1 VTLTIH
7 TEQDDQRQLKMT
19 VEVAEERVGKQMRQT
34 ARKLGRDVNIP
45 GFRRGKVPYNV
56 LVKRLGAEMIRAEAI
71 EDLLQPVFEEAMA
84 EVDPDIYA
92 QAQFDDME
100 MEPLV
105 LKFTIPLNPVIELG
119 DYRELREE
127 IETVEV
133 TDEAVAEALEHAR
146 THHQQLEDVDRG
158 AEAGDMVTLSGR
170 GVLVKDEG
178 AEEEGDSAPEQEA
191 EEDAAAE
198 AADDTDESELTE
210 EAADEILA
218 AAQEQVIFQ
227 EESVELVM
235 DAEKVFARTDF
246 VQNVLGL
253 TAGEEKSFTITFPE
267 EYDDE
272 ELAGKEA
279 AFEISV
285 LNVQNRILPDL
296 DDELAKLEGDYETL
310 EDLTTATRERLQEQ
324 AENEAKNARIEKMI
338 DDLLED
344 ATLTYPPA
352 AVEQEIDDMMENF
365 KSQVTRSGWQWEDFV
380 KIQGMDEAQLR
391 ENFRENAAER
401 LERQLVLRQFVL
413 DEKLTVTMEDIDG
426 MIDERVGSFGDNEE
440 LIAGMRDYYRSGPG
454 FDMLSSEVLM
464 EKAYDRM
471 VAILSGEAPDLAE
484 LEAELAAASDEADE
498 TEEAVDEAAGEEES
512 TTASDAVEDAPAEAE
527 EPAAESAEAEEPA
540 EADEEAP
547 AE

>member
-19 VEVAEERVGKQMRQT
+19 VEVAEERVSKQMRQT

-56 LVKRLGAEMIRAEAI
+56 LVKRLGAEVIRAEAI

-84 EVDPDIYA
+84 EVEPEIYA

-127 IETVEV
+127 IEPVSV

-146 THHQQLEDVDRG
+146 THHQELEDVDRG

-170 GVLVKDEG
+170 GVLVKDEEA
-178 AEEEGDSAPEQEA
+178 AEEA
-191 EEDAAAE
+191 EEDAAEE

-227 EESVELVM
+227 EESLELVM
-235 DAEKVFARTDF
+235 DAEKVFAGTDF

-253 TAGEEKSFTITFPE
+253 TAGEGKSFTITFPE

-310 EDLTTATRERLQEQ
+310 EELTTATRERLQEQ

-391 ENFRENAAER
+391 ENFRENGAER
-401 LERQLVLRQFVL
+401 LERQLVLRQFVI

-471 VAILSGEAPDLAE
+471 VAILSGEAPDLDE
-484 LEAELAAASDEADE
+484 LEAEMAAAEEETEADDAA
-498 TEEAVDEAAGEEES
+498 EAVAEEES
-512 TTASDAVEDAPAEAE
+512 TTASDEADDAPAEAE